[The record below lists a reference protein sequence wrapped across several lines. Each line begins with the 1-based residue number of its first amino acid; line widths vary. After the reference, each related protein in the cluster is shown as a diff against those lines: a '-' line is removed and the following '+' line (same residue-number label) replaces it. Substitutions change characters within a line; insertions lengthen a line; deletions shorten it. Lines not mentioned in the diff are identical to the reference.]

1 MNCQISIVNFN
12 TTSMTNAALKS
23 IRKFSQLPIV
33 VFDNSNREKFQ
44 LDSDITNTVVIDNTE
59 GEVIDFKTD
68 LQQLD
73 AKYKIPLIIKE
84 MHVKGN
90 NFGSYK
96 HCKTIQWLLDNC
108 KHDNM
113 ILFDSDIVVLK
124 DFVNIVDE
132 NVITSAEVFI
142 KNMHYSRFL
151 PFMQYFNCKMI
162 KNTSIKYF
170 DESRMQDISKFYVGY
185 DTGGSF
191 YEDVKNKRLPV
202 KQICLKDYIL
212 HYGAGSWKPT
222 KYSGKLEYIEQ
233 RN

>member
-1 MNCQISIVNFN
+1 
-12 TTSMTNAALKS
+12 
-23 IRKFSQLPIV
+23 
-33 VFDNSNREKFQ
+33 
-44 LDSDITNTVVIDNTE
+44 
-59 GEVIDFKTD
+59 
-68 LQQLD
+68 
-73 AKYKIPLIIKE
+73 

-113 ILFDSDIVVLK
+113 ILFDSDIVALK
-124 DFVNIVDE
+124 DFADIIDE
-132 NVITSAEVFI
+132 NAITSAEVFI

-191 YEDVKNKRLPV
+191 YEDVKSKKLPV

-212 HYGAGSWKPT
+212 HYGSGSWKPT
-222 KYSGKLEYIEQ
+222 KYSGKLE
-233 RN
+233 